1 MRGKYIDALPIRQ
14 TFRSFF
20 SVATAYFA
28 KKFALKPKKAALRN
42 LIYSNPLYLQ
52 HTTIRTLL
60 ITTNTNNKGTNYHG

>member
-52 HTTIRTLL
+52 HTTI
-60 ITTNTNNKGTNYHG
+60 